1 MKIFSDCKD
10 LSADSNHT
18 DFSNSNDPL
27 VSPINIVLVE
37 HNLEV
42 LQDNVKEEND
52 EIKVEYIDEI
62 NAASDFDADIEQD
75 GKY

>member
-10 LSADSNHT
+10 SSADSHHA
-18 DFSNSNDPL
+18 DLSNSNDPL
-27 VSPINIVLVE
+27 VSPLNIVLVK

-42 LQDNVKEEND
+42 LEDNVKVED
-52 EIKVEYIDEI
+52 DDIKVEYIDEI